1 MRRLV
6 TRVTRD
12 RTIKRRDRLR
22 GQFPGLILRA
32 APRGVQWP
40 RSSGHVGDTL
50 GTRFLLVRPNLALY
64 LEAPTGIEPV
74 YAALQAAA

>member
-32 APRGVQWP
+32 ADAPRGVQWP
-40 RSSGHVGDTL
+40 RSSG
-50 GTRFLLVRPNLALY
+50 TRWGHAFFWYAPIWLY
-64 LEAPTGIEPV
+64 T
-74 YAALQAAA
+74 